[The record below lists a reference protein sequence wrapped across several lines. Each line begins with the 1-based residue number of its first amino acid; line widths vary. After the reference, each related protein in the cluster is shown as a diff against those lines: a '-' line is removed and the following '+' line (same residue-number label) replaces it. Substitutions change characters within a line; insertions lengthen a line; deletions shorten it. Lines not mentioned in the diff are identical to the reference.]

1 VVTLQEQ
8 ISRSLLQ
15 PRGGH
20 GNSSG
25 VFSNLSPQEATVG
38 LTKCVSATVLETAN
52 TQLCPT
58 PFPIIHKTRVAGPP
72 YPMFTSGNRGY
83 AVSAFW
89 ATGTAFFMQ
98 SPEGQIIAMKKDGG
112 VRIYRPRKHIVVSSN
127 PRVKNLVR
135 ARDRIDH
142 LSKRLRG
149 AIGARALSS
158 GRGKKR

>member
-20 GNSSG
+20 GTSPG
-25 VFSNLSPQEATVG
+25 VMSKLGPLSQHPG
-38 LTKCVSATVLETAN
+38 LPGCVPATVLET
-52 TQLCPT
+52 TGTMLCPT
-58 PFPIIHKTRVAGPP
+58 PFPIIHKTLVAGPP
-72 YPMFTSGNRGY
+72 YPMFTSGNRAYGI
-83 AVSAFW
+83 SAFW

-98 SPEGQIIAMKKDGG
+98 TPEGQILALKKDGG
-112 VRIYRPRKHIVVSSN
+112 VKIYRPRKHIVVSSN

-135 ARDRIDH
+135 ARDRIDN

-158 GRGKKR
+158 GRSKKR